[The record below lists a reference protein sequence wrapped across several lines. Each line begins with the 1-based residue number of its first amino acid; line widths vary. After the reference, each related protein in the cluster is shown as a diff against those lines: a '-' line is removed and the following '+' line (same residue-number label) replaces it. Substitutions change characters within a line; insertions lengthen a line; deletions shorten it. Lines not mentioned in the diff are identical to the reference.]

1 MPPLPHLGKGT
12 LPSTS
17 NVLWELTCK
26 CPETFMAWEC
36 SELGRSL
43 YSSNWGIM
51 ALPGRT
57 KGAVYQGWH
66 ISFATARCTWCCFF
80 LLLSSSL
87 SVSQPTACHRAEKS
101 TEGGKQE
108 VYLHTGRGM
117 SIWWGRA
124 VGYLQAH
131 HWRPSPLA
139 VRGDGD
145 SAGNCLHY
153 FPNAGSPSHVAKSPL
168 GLHLIKKNIP

>member
-57 KGAVYQGWH
+57 KGIRVDVSVLLQLAVLDAAFSYCW
-66 ISFATARCTWCCFF
+66 A
-80 LLLSSSL
+80 
-87 SVSQPTACHRAEKS
+87 
-101 TEGGKQE
+101 
-108 VYLHTGRGM
+108 LH
-117 SIWWGRA
+117 WA
-124 VGYLQAH
+124 Y
-131 HWRPSPLA
+131 PSPPPVTGQRKA
-139 VRGDGD
+139 QKVGNRRYIFTQGEGCPFGVDGLW
-145 SAGNCLHY
+145 ATCRHIIGNHPHWLCEGMETVPEIACITFLMLDLPHTWQ
-153 FPNAGSPSHVAKSPL
+153 NSP
-168 GLHLIKKNIP
+168 